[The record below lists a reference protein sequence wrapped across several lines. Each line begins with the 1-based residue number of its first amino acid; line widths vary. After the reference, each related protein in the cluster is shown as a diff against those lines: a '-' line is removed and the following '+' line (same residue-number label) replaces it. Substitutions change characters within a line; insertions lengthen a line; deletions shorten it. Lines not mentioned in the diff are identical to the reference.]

1 MQLDYTIDSIEE
13 RKKLVEKILA
23 EETNPNLDRLADY
36 LIMCMEK
43 QEKKE
48 KKIITMNRQMTI
60 DKRETSFEGLVDKL
74 ENGENAIYHIAK
86 NDKNFFKT
94 QAFTGGKGT
103 DTMGKK

>member
-13 RKKLVEKILA
+13 RKRLVEKILT

-48 KKIITMNRQMTI
+48 KKN
-60 DKRETSFEGLVDKL
+60 
-74 ENGENAIYHIAK
+74 Y
-86 NDKNFFKT
+86 NDE
-94 QAFTGGKGT
+94 
-103 DTMGKK
+103 